1 MTITHVNIV
10 RWLFIKRVTAEAV
23 ADLARVSK
31 TMVIFALSNISKM
44 RVREE
49 TDRKKRHGY
58 RIYGNIAT
66 VGFDDILMV
75 AYRDPSLTTHYFPSC
90 GIG

>member
-10 RWLFIKRVTAEAV
+10 GWLFIKRVTAEAV

-49 TDRKKRHGY
+49 TDPKKDMD
-58 RIYGNIAT
+58 I
-66 VGFDDILMV
+66 GFMGTSRLSVLMIF
-75 AYRDPSLTTHYFPSC
+75 LWWLI
-90 GIG
+90 GIHR